1 MAANPFLTPSPLP
14 FGYPDF
20 AAIRKEHFLPAFT
33 EGMARQRA
41 EVAAITGDPAPPTF
55 ENTIVALERSGDV
68 LRRVSAVFSVLA
80 ASCSTDG
87 IRGIE
92 AEVAPRLAAHA
103 DAILLD
109 PALFAR
115 IEAVAAGLG
124 VGSAA
129 GDGAAADSAPSASP
143 SHGACGLRS
152 DAGGA
157 KWDRSGAAGPGV
169 VDPAGGTDPAGPA
182 GGAGLDAESRR
193 LVERYHRDAVRAGAR
208 LAPAQQERLR
218 AINAELSQRITEF
231 RNRLLAGATAAAVHV
246 TDPARL
252 DGLTPDARS
261 AAAEAARSRGLDG
274 HLLTLV
280 LPTEQPALAALTDRD
295 LRERLHRAS
304 ITRGLGGPHDTSA
317 TLLAIVALRAERAHL
332 LGHPHHASWV
342 VETATAGSTEAV
354 DAMLQRLAPIAAAN
368 ARKEAED
375 LSAAAGY
382 PIAAWDRAFH
392 AERVRR
398 ERFAIDAT
406 ALRPYLELERVL
418 HDGVFRAAERLYGM
432 RFAERHDLP
441 TYHPD
446 VRVFDVADDD
456 GPLGLFVADLYAR
469 ETKRG
474 GAWMNAL
481 VTQSHLLGTRPV
493 VLNTLNIPKPADGE
507 PTLLT
512 LESVRTLFHEFGH
525 ALHGLFSDVRYP
537 MFAGTAVPRDF
548 VEYPSQV
555 NEMWL
560 AEPELLA
567 CYARHHETDE
577 PLPTALVAKLEEAR
591 RFGEGAA
598 TTEYL
603 AAALL
608 DQAWHRLGPD
618 AAVSDVE
625 PFETAA
631 LQGVDV
637 PSVPSRYR
645 STYFNHVFGGGYSAG
660 YYSYIWSEVLD
671 ADTVEWF
678 TEHGGLRRENGERF
692 RRELLAR
699 GGAVDPMA
707 AFAAFRGRGP
717 DVTPL
722 LVRRGLQD

>member
-1 MAANPFLTPSPLP
+1 MAANPFLAPSPLP

-20 AAIRKEHFLPAFT
+20 SAIREEHFLPAFV

-41 EVAAITGDPAPPTF
+41 EVDAIAADPAPPTF
-55 ENTIVALERSGDV
+55 ENTLVALERSGDV
-68 LRRVSAVFSVLA
+68 LRRVSAVFFVLA
-80 ASCSTDG
+80 ASSSTEG
-87 IRGIE
+87 IRAVE
-92 AEVAPRLAAHA
+92 AEVAPLLAAHA
-103 DAILLD
+103 DAIRLD

-115 IEAVAAGLG
+115 IEAVAEEWG
-124 VGSAA
+124 VGGVATAA
-129 GDGAAADSAPSASP
+129 AAGNGAAGGDGAVVENGTAD
-143 SHGACGLRS
+143 GE
-152 DAGGA
+152 
-157 KWDRSGAAGPGV
+157 GAAGG
-169 VDPAGGTDPAGPA
+169 
-182 GGAGLDAESRR
+182 GGAADTEDRR

-208 LAPAQQERLR
+208 LGPAEQERLR
-218 AINAELSQRITEF
+218 AINAELSSLTTEF
-231 RNRLLAGATAAAVHV
+231 GNRLLAGAAAAAVHV
-246 TDPARL
+246 TDPSQL
-252 DGLTPDARS
+252 DGLTPDALS
-261 AAAEAARSRGLDG
+261 AAARAARSRGLDG

-280 LPTEQPALAALTDRD
+280 LPTEQPALAALTHRD
-295 LRERLHRAS
+295 LRERLHTAS
-304 ITRGLGGPHDTSA
+304 VTRGLGGEHDTRA
-317 TLLAIVALRAERAHL
+317 TLLKIVTLRAERARL

-342 VETATAGSTEAV
+342 VETATAASTEAV
-354 DAMLQRLAPIAAAN
+354 DAMLHRLAPIAAAN
-368 ARKEAED
+368 ARAEADD
-375 LSAAAGY
+375 LAASAGH
-382 PIAAWDRAFH
+382 PIAPWDRAFH

-398 ERFAIDAT
+398 ERFAVDAA

-418 HDGVFRAAERLYGM
+418 HDGVFHAAHRLYGLS
-432 RFAERHDLP
+432 FAERHDLP

-446 VRVFDVADDD
+446 VRVFDVSDDD

-469 ETKRG
+469 DTKRG
-474 GAWMNAL
+474 GAWMNAF
-481 VTQSHLLGTRPV
+481 VSQSHLHGTRPV

-512 LESVRTLFHEFGH
+512 LELVRTLFHEFGH

-537 MFAGTAVPRDF
+537 LFAGTAVPRDF

-560 AEPELLA
+560 EDPEILA
-567 CYARHHETDE
+567 AYARHHETGE
-577 PLPTALVAKLEEAR
+577 PLPPELITRIAAAR

-608 DQAWHRLGPD
+608 DQAWHRLGAD
-618 AAVSDVE
+618 APVTDVE
-625 PFETAA
+625 AFEAAA
-631 LQGVDV
+631 LNGVDV
-637 PSVPSRYR
+637 PSVPPRYR
-645 STYFNHVFGGGYSAG
+645 STYFNHVFGGAYSAG

-707 AFAAFRGRGP
+707 AYEGFRGRAP

-722 LVRRGLQD
+722 LVRRGLQG

>member
-1 MAANPFLTPSPLP
+1 MAANPFLAPSPLP

-20 AAIRKEHFLPAFT
+20 SAIREEHFLPAFV

-41 EVAAITGDPAPPTF
+41 EVDAIAADPAPPTF
-55 ENTIVALERSGDV
+55 ENTLVALERSGDV
-68 LRRVSAVFSVLA
+68 LRRVSAVFFVLA
-80 ASCSTDG
+80 ASASTEG
-87 IRGIE
+87 IRAVE
-92 AEVAPRLAAHA
+92 AEVAPLLAAHA
-103 DAILLD
+103 DAIRLD

-115 IEAVAAGLG
+115 IEAIAAERGVGGVAVA
-124 VGSAA
+124 GSAA
-129 GDGAAADSAPSASP
+129 AGG
-143 SHGACGLRS
+143 HGA
-152 DAGGA
+152 DTE
-157 KWDRSGAAGPGV
+157 D
-169 VDPAGGTDPAGPA
+169 
-182 GGAGLDAESRR
+182 RR

-208 LAPAQQERLR
+208 LGPAEQERLR
-218 AINAELSQRITEF
+218 AINAELSSLTTEF
-231 RNRLLAGATAAAVHV
+231 GNRLLAGAAAAAVHV
-246 TDPARL
+246 TDPTQL
-252 DGLTPDARS
+252 DGLTPDALS
-261 AAAEAARSRGLDG
+261 AAARAARSRGLDG

-280 LPTEQPALAALTDRD
+280 LPTEQPALAALTHRE
-295 LRERLHRAS
+295 LRERLHHAS
-304 ITRGLGGPHDTSA
+304 VTRGLGGEHDTRA
-317 TLLAIVALRAERAHL
+317 TLLKIVTLRAERARL

-342 VETATAGSTEAV
+342 VETATAASTEAV
-354 DAMLQRLAPIAAAN
+354 DAMLHRLAPIAAAN
-368 ARKEAED
+368 ARAEADD
-375 LSAAAGY
+375 LAAAAGH
-382 PIAAWDRAFH
+382 PIAPWDRAFH

-398 ERFAIDAT
+398 ERFAVDAA

-418 HDGVFRAAERLYGM
+418 HDGVFHAAHRLYGLS
-432 RFAERHDLP
+432 FAERHDLP

-446 VRVFDVADDD
+446 VRVFDVSDED

-469 ETKRG
+469 DTKRG
-474 GAWMNAL
+474 GAWMNAF
-481 VTQSHLLGTRPV
+481 VSQSHLHGTRPV

-512 LESVRTLFHEFGH
+512 LELVRTLFHEFGH
-525 ALHGLFSDVRYP
+525 ALHGLFSDVRHP

-560 AEPELLA
+560 EDPQILA
-567 CYARHHETDE
+567 AYARHHETGE
-577 PLPTALVAKLEEAR
+577 PLPAELIVKIKEAR

-618 AAVSDVE
+618 ATVADVE
-625 PFETAA
+625 AFEADA
-631 LQGVDV
+631 LSDIDV
-637 PSVPSRYR
+637 PSVPPRYR

-678 TEHGGLRRENGERF
+678 NEHGGLRRENGERF
-692 RRELLAR
+692 RRELLAH
-699 GGAVDPMA
+699 GGAVEPMEA
-707 AFAAFRGRGP
+707 YEGFRGRGP

-722 LVRRGLQD
+722 LVRRGLQR